1 MRAAP
6 WTTCLWPGLPQV
18 WSYGSWT
25 GLAVALI
32 AAAVLNVLLLISFG
46 WSELIGPGWRSALW
60 AMLAAGWAAAAL
72 WSARL
77 ARRDATATETA
88 SAGDAYGHGLDHYLK
103 GDYYQAERVFAALL
117 RENPRDI
124 DARLML
130 ATLWRRTGRLDEA
143 AEQLGLLRR
152 TEGGEKWALEI
163 EDEQEKLN
171 VRAIHRPCPQSDATG
186 QSGGTALQS

>member
-1 MRAAP
+1 
-6 WTTCLWPGLPQV
+6 
-18 WSYGSWT
+18 
-25 GLAVALI
+25 LAVALI